1 MAKSVIK
8 FSRTRNVQLPVRGH
22 SHDAGIDFF
31 VPTFDPNFMKDLVL
45 KNKDLFD
52 RDTHRNLAGYG
63 TSGSI
68 TLSGG
73 SSNTPDVKFDLAD
86 DNPSPVKFDDVK
98 GLNYILLSPLSRINI
113 PSGVYCQM
121 EEPGRALIAHNKS
134 GVASNLG
141 LIYGAQVVDF
151 EYQGEIHINVI
162 NTSSKVVRI
171 YAGQKLMQF
180 LEVPIFTSTIEE
192 VDTLQNLYKGATSR
206 ADGGFGS
213 TDKKD
218 AIQLNS

>member
-1 MAKSVIK
+1 MI
-8 FSRTRNVQLPVRGH
+8 
-22 SHDAGIDFF
+22 
-31 VPTFDPNFMKDLVL
+31 
-45 KNKDLFD
+45 KNKELFS
-52 RDTHRNLAGYG
+52 RDTHRNVNGLTYP
-63 TSGSI
+63 SPGSL

-73 SSNTPDVKFDLAD
+73 GNNPTQVEFNLSDE
-86 DNPSPVKFDDVK
+86 NPSPVKFDDLK
-98 GLNYILLSPLSRINI
+98 GLNYILLAPLSRINI

-134 GVASNLG
+134 GVASSLG

-180 LEVPIFTSTIEE
+180 LEIPIFTSAIEE
-192 VDTLQNLYKGATSR
+192 VDSLQNLYKGATSR